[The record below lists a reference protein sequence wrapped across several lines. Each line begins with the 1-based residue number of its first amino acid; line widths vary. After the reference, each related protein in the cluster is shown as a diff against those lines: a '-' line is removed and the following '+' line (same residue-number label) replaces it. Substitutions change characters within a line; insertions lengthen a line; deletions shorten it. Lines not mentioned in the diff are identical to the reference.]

1 MFESLQLIS
10 FVEQLVFVHAPHGVH
25 LDNSIPVVF
34 EYSYRYSGS
43 GDGLV
48 LGLGLVLGDGL
59 VLGLGDVL
67 GDGEVLGLGDVLGDG
82 EVLELGVGNV
92 EPFIGTSAVG
102 FFSHTYES
110 QYV

>member
-10 FVEQLVFVHAPHGVH
+10 FVAQLVFVHSPHGVH

-34 EYSYRYSGS
+34 EYSYKYSGA

-48 LGLGLVLGDGL
+48 LGLGLVLGDG
-59 VLGLGDVL
+59 
-67 GDGEVLGLGDVLGDG
+67 EVLGLV
-82 EVLELGVGNV
+82 EVVGVGNV
-92 EPFIGTSAVG
+92 EPLIGTSVVG

>member
-67 GDGEVLGLGDVLGDG
+67 GDGEVL
-82 EVLELGVGNV
+82 ELGVGNV